1 MLSAVAR
8 HDSAGPPPGVTVTP
22 DGSSTPPRVPFT
34 NGYSALFTVTN
45 TQSST
50 VTFALTRESSTNIT
64 TTGQDYTQVTLAPS
78 ASINVNVYYNVGAP
92 GAGYVKLWAEGG
104 TGLDAGTWNVP
115 VPAAQVTPDGGTAPN
130 RVTNTGG
137 YSETF
142 TVKNAGTTSTTF
154 TLSCTGSSNVTCSGT
169 NPTSVTLSGGT
180 QTTATASYSV
190 GATGTGRSR

>member
-1 MLSAVAR
+1 M
-8 HDSAGPPPGVTVTP
+8 
-22 DGSSTPPRVPFT
+22 
-34 NGYSALFTVTN
+34 
-45 TQSST
+45 
-50 VTFALTRESSTNIT
+50 
-64 TTGQDYTQVTLAPS
+64 
-78 ASINVNVYYNVGAP
+78 NVDYNVGAP
-92 GAGYVKLWAEGG
+92 GSGSYVKLWAEGG
-104 TGLDAGTWNVP
+104 GALDAGTWNVP

-169 NPTSVTLSGGT
+169 NPTSVTLAGGA

-190 GATGTGRSR
+190 GMTGTGTLTLTATNATGNDPGYFNIPVVSYGVAVTPDSGEELLRHQMGPTSVRRSRVKT